1 MRKVFQLVRWPFDRS
16 SSPSEVEEELQ
27 FHIEMQARD
36 FERAGLS
43 REDSVAQAE
52 MRFGNFSRIKR
63 ECMAIGL
70 KSSFSVRVQKCL
82 FTAAFLLGVL
92 IRSLDQSVSI
102 TRVGDVLIM
111 IAVFGGLMMMGK
123 TIRMRGHQTVEPLS
137 LGLRSAPR
145 TEPPVAFDENGRTPF
160 ERVRADL
167 P

>member
-1 MRKVFQLVRWPFDRS
+1 MRKVFQLVRRPFDRS
-16 SSPSEVEEELQ
+16 VSQSEVEEELQ

-43 REDSVAQAE
+43 REDSVAKAE
-52 MRFGNFSRIKR
+52 MRFGDFPRIKR
-63 ECMAIGL
+63 ECVAIGL
-70 KSSFSVRVQKCL
+70 KSSFSVRLQKAL
-82 FTAAFLLGVL
+82 FTTAFLLGVL
-92 IRSLDQSVSI
+92 IRSMDQSVSI

-111 IAVFGGLMMMGK
+111 IAVFGGLLMLGK
-123 TIRMRGHQTVEPLS
+123 TMRIRSQQTFEPLG

-145 TEPPVAFDENGRTPF
+145 PETPVAFDENGRTPF